1 MSTSAVAPG
10 TRLAER
16 FRLEDRVSESDGATL
31 WKAIDEILARPVAV
45 HTFAPDFPRVHEV
58 VTAARA
64 ASRLTDPRL
73 TQVFDAAE
81 DDKHAYVVS
90 EWVTGET
97 LTDLLANG
105 PLEPE
110 RAAGLVAE
118 AAEALA
124 HAHEARLYH
133 LCLRPA
139 HLVWTTGNTVKV
151 LGVAV
156 DAAMYGLT
164 TDQPA
169 LDDAAGLGR
178 LLYAGLTGHW
188 PGDEEEGGLPAAPMT
203 DGHFCTPRQVTAGV
217 PGYLDTV
224 TVRACLPESR
234 KGQGAL
240 SSPADITEA
249 LAGVARPMPIPI
261 SYPSTPAVAS
271 ASHTEGLD
279 VTHRNQTT
287 VAPLPPVQR
296 RQQQG
301 GGSALNRVL
310 MTIVVLLVI
319 AAVGVGAWT
328 VGRSLGSGTE
338 PEAQQST
345 PSTTGSSSSAPTQT
359 VKPAKAKGFD
369 PLGDDGDE
377 KSDKAGL
384 AIDGKPSTFWETQG
398 YATAE
403 LGNLKKGVGLLLD
416 MGKSVQVSDV
426 VATLGSSPGANVELK
441 VGDAP
446 ELGSL
451 KTVATAKDA
460 SGKTTL
466 KPDQA
471 ATGQYVLIWFTR
483 VPADAGKFH
492 GTIYEVVVHSPGSA

>member
-1 MSTSAVAPG
+1 MSTSAVEPG

-81 DDKHAYVVS
+81 DDKAAYVVS
-90 EWVTGET
+90 EWVTGES
-97 LTDLLANG
+97 LTDLLASG

-124 HAHEARLYH
+124 HAHEAQLYH

-156 DAAMYGLT
+156 DAALSGLT

-169 LDDAAGLGR
+169 LDDAEGLGR

-217 PGYLDTV
+217 PSYLDTV

-234 KGQGAL
+234 RGQGAL
-240 SSPADITEA
+240 ASPSDVAEA
-249 LAGVARPMPIPI
+249 LSGVARPMPIPI
-261 SYPSTPAVAS
+261 AYPSTPAVAS

-279 VTHRNQTT
+279 LVH
-287 VAPLPPVQR
+287 
-296 RQQQG
+296 RQQLTVPPSPPPPPRRPSG
-301 GGSALNRVL
+301 GGSTLNRVL
-310 MTIVVLLVI
+310 MTLVVLLVI

-328 VGRSLGSGTE
+328 IGRSLGSPTK
-338 PEAQQST
+338 PEASGSS
-345 PSTTGSSSSAPTQT
+345 PSTSTSASAEAQV
-359 VKPAKAKGFD
+359 VKPKKAQGFD
-369 PLGDDGDE
+369 PLGDNNE
-377 KSDKAGL
+377 KPEMADL
-384 AIDGKPSTFWETQG
+384 AIDGKPGTLWKTERYTS
-398 YATAE
+398 AD

-416 MGKSVQVSDV
+416 MGKSMQISDV
-426 VATLGSSPGANVELK
+426 VATLSDAPGATVELK
-441 VGDAP
+441 VGDSP
-446 ELGSL
+446 DLSSL
-451 KTVATAKDA
+451 KTVATEKNAA
-460 SGKTTL
+460 GKTTL
-466 KPDQA
+466 TPDQP

-483 VPADAGKFH
+483 VPMDGGEFH

>member
-169 LDDAAGLGR
+169 LDDAEGLGR

-188 PGDEEEGGLPAAPMT
+188 PGDEEEGGLPAAPMM

-240 SSPADITEA
+240 SSPAEITEA
-249 LAGVARPMPIPI
+249 LADVARPMPIPI

-271 ASHTEGLD
+271 ASHSEGLD
-279 VTHRNQTT
+279 VGHRNQTT
-287 VAPLPPVQR
+287 VAPRPPAPR
-296 RQQQG
+296 RPQG
-301 GGSALNRVL
+301 GGSTLNRVL

-328 VGRSLGSGTE
+328 IGRSLGSGTE
-338 PEAQQST
+338 PEAQTAT
-345 PSTTGSSSSAPTQT
+345 PSATGSTSSTPTQT

-384 AIDGKPSTFWETQG
+384 AIDGKPSTYWETQG

-426 VATLGSSPGANVELK
+426 VATLGSTSGANVELK

-466 KPDQA
+466 KPDQP

-483 VPADAGKFH
+483 LPADAGKFH